1 MFERLNVAGVVRES
15 VTEVTPDAACG
26 SYGARI
32 QRSASMV
39 MAVSAIDRV
48 IDEICSLPWS
58 SLSSDEMADVAWA
71 YYFFSIQFRESLG
84 EARRLYPEDPSLLKV
99 EAEECDTSN
108 LSPWPGVAATG
119 ERMNH
124 DEFMRRTLALMALSP
139 SRIARHEAIGQH
151 YLRDTRALRPDTR
164 AASLASY
171 EDGGLERVFR
181 SMLTFTRWD
190 NDLLYAFRHFLSEH
204 VRFDCD
210 SEQGHGAL
218 CRHITF
224 DESILPLWKGFR
236 DLLLEAVPALS
247 SRSLRPA
254 MAASEALA

>member
-1 MFERLNVAGVVRES
+1 MAMS
-15 VTEVTPDAACG
+15 VF
-26 SYGARI
+26 
-32 QRSASMV
+32 
-39 MAVSAIDRV
+39 AIDLV
-48 IDEICSLPWS
+48 IDEICSFPWS

-84 EARRLYPEDPSLLKV
+84 EARRLYPEDTSLKKV

-124 DEFMRRTLALMALSP
+124 DEFMRRTLALIAFAP
-139 SRIARHEAIGQH
+139 SRVARHRAIGQH
-151 YLRDTRALRPDTR
+151 YLAETRALRPETR

-181 SMLTFTRWD
+181 SILTFTRWD
-190 NDLLYAFRHFLSEH
+190 NDLLRAFRHFLSEH

-224 DESILPLWKGFR
+224 DESILPLWNGFR
-236 DLLLEAVPALS
+236 DLLLQAVPALS
-247 SRSLRPA
+247 RRSLLPA
-254 MAASEALA
+254 EAASGVLAYESE

>member
-1 MFERLNVAGVVRES
+1 MAMS
-15 VTEVTPDAACG
+15 VDE
-26 SYGARI
+26 
-32 QRSASMV
+32 
-39 MAVSAIDRV
+39 IDLV

-71 YYFFSIQFRESLG
+71 YYFFSIQFRESLR
-84 EARRLYPEDPSLLKV
+84 EARRLYPEDASLKKV

-108 LSPWPGVAATG
+108 LSPWPGVAETD

-124 DEFMRRTLALMALSP
+124 DEFMRRTLALTAFAP
-139 SRIARHEAIGQH
+139 ARIARHEAIGEH
-151 YLRDTRALRPDTR
+151 YLTETRALRPETR

-181 SMLTFTRWD
+181 SMLTFTKWD
-190 NDLLYAFRHFLSEH
+190 SDLLRAFQHFLAEH

-210 SEQGHGAL
+210 SAEGHGAL
-218 CRHITF
+218 CRHIAF
-224 DESILPLWKGFR
+224 DASILPLWNGFR

-247 SRSLRPA
+247 SRSSRPA
-254 MAASEALA
+254 AAASPVLA

>member
-1 MFERLNVAGVVRES
+1 
-15 VTEVTPDAACG
+15 
-26 SYGARI
+26 
-32 QRSASMV
+32 MV
-39 MAVSAIDRV
+39 KGLSAIDRV
-48 IDEICSLPWS
+48 IAEICSLPWS
-58 SLSSDEMADVAWA
+58 ALSSDDMADVAWA

-84 EARRLYPEDPSLLKV
+84 EARRLYPEDESLKKV

-108 LSPWPGVAATG
+108 LSPWPSVAATG

-124 DEFMRRTLALMALSP
+124 DEFMRRTLALAAFAP
-139 SRIARHEAIGQH
+139 SRVARHEAIGQQ
-151 YLRDTRALRPDTR
+151 YLAETRALKPEIR

-181 SMLTFTRWD
+181 SMLTFTKWD
-190 NDLLYAFRHFLSEH
+190 SDLLWAFRHFLSEH

-224 DESILPLWKGFR
+224 DDSILPLWKGFR

-254 MAASEALA
+254 MAASGALA

>member
-1 MFERLNVAGVVRES
+1 MVKGVCR
-15 VTEVTPDAACG
+15 
-26 SYGARI
+26 
-32 QRSASMV
+32 
-39 MAVSAIDRV
+39 IDRV
-48 IDEICSLPWS
+48 IDEICSFPWP

-84 EARRLYPEDPSLLKV
+84 EARRLYPEDASLEKV

-124 DEFMRRTLALMALSP
+124 DEFMRRTLALIAFAP
-139 SRIARHEAIGQH
+139 GRVARHVALGQR
-151 YLRDTRALRPDTR
+151 YLAGTRALRPETR

-181 SMLTFTRWD
+181 SMLTFARWD
-190 NDLLYAFRHFLSEH
+190 NDLLRAFRHFLSEH
-204 VRFDCD
+204 VKFDCD

-224 DESILPLWKGFR
+224 DDSILPLWEAFR
-236 DLLLEAVPALS
+236 DLLLQAVPALS
-247 SRSLRPA
+247 TRSLPG
-254 MAASEALA
+254 AAVPRVLA

>member
-1 MFERLNVAGVVRES
+1 
-15 VTEVTPDAACG
+15 
-26 SYGARI
+26 
-32 QRSASMV
+32 
-39 MAVSAIDRV
+39 MAKSIRAIDLA
-48 IDEICSLPWS
+48 IEEICSLPWS

-71 YYFFSIQFRESLG
+71 YYFFSIQFRESLR
-84 EARRLYPEDPSLLKV
+84 EARRLYPEDASLKMV

-108 LSPWPGVAATG
+108 LSPWPGVAENG

-124 DEFMRRTLALMALSP
+124 DEFMRRTLSLMAFAP
-139 SRIARHEAIGQH
+139 GRAARHEAIGQC
-151 YLRDTRALRPDTR
+151 YLTQTRALRPETR

-181 SMLTFTRWD
+181 SMLTFTKWD
-190 NDLLYAFRHFLSEH
+190 NDLLRAFRHFLSEH

-224 DESILPLWKGFR
+224 DDSILPLWMGFR
-236 DLLLEAVPALS
+236 DLLLDAVPALS
-247 SRSLRPA
+247 TRPAQPA
-254 MAASEALA
+254 MAAAGMLA